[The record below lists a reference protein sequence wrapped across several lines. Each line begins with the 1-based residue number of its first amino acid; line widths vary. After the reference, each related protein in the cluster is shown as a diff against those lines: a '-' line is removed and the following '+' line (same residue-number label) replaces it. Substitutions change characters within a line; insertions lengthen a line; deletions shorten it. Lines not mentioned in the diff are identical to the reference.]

1 MDNVFDLLCED
12 NVFDLYEHNINGC
25 HDIIKGLKEKNIV
38 SSIRATGTGK
48 SYIALSIIYYM
59 FRNKKTIYIVPSLA
73 IAEHLKEII
82 NSNPYLDY
90 DRDFANLE
98 FRTYQ
103 SFVNMSLEEIKA
115 LNVDFLVVDEFHH
128 AEALVWGERIRQII
142 ETHKNIKVLGM
153 SAYTVRDRGTTY
165 EFDVVNPDSN
175 GVFAG
180 SVVNRYDLCD
190 AMIDG
195 ILPKPIY
202 KSGYVY
208 LEKTAISLEEKLDKL
223 YHSSSEY
230 KELELK
236 LRRIRKML
244 HNAPSVSDIFKQNI
258 QKNGKYIYFCPTN
271 SEEGKN
277 DIKTIKAETY
287 KLVKEMGLDDSQF
300 EFYETTSNM
309 GKLGKQNR
317 DAFYNDLDLDGN
329 KVSDKLRIMFC
340 ISQYDEGVHPPGV
353 YGVIMGKNT
362 QSDIVYFE
370 ELGRGLAIDGCAKQR
385 YEELYAKPIEELI
398 ELCCQ
403 RQIKIHEKKSKK
415 EIVSQLVAP
424 VIIDL
429 VNNVDFIKELETNLG
444 SKLREVKSK
453 NSYLTYQRNVYVE
466 NELFDIN
473 MINEDLFKILQDLSE
488 RLSMTWEDR
497 YNLSCKYYEYHH
509 NLEIP
514 QNFKTKNGYEYD
526 DDGIA
531 LGTWI
536 NTQRQYY
543 KNGKLSQDKIRLLET
558 IGMNF
563 EKTINEINW
572 ENNYNLACKYY
583 EYNRNLEIPQRFK
596 TKNGYEH
603 DDDGIAL
610 GVWIT
615 NQRQDYKKE
624 KLSQIRIKLLENI
637 GMNFEKT
644 INEIKW
650 DNNYKLA
657 CSYYECHRNLE
668 IPQKFKTKNGYEH
681 DDDGIALG
689 AWLDKQNMAYKKG
702 KLSQIRIKLLENI
715 GMNFEKTINEI
726 NWDNNYK
733 LACSYYEC
741 HRNLE
746 IPQKFKTKNGYE
758 HDDDGITLGAWLDR
772 QNMAY
777 KKGKLSQIRI
787 KLLENIGMNFEKN
800 VYDKKWENNYKLACS
815 YYEYYHNLEIPQKFK
830 TKNGYEH
837 DDDGIALGKWINT
850 QRQYYKNGKLSQ
862 DKIKLLEAIKIKWFS
877 DRNEI
882 KAQQEKITISNKNK
896 KDGEIL
902 SRFYSLLSK
911 YDEETLPTVEELNR
925 SMMKQLSSP
934 SVEIKKQGLKK

>member
-38 SSIRATGTGK
+38 SSVRATGTGK

-165 EFDVVNPDSN
+165 EFDVVNPDGN

-223 YHSSSEY
+223 AHSSNEY
-230 KELELK
+230 KELEPK

-287 KLVKEMGLDDSQF
+287 KWVKEMGLDDSQF

-370 ELGRGLAIDGCAKQR
+370 ELGRGLAIDGCTKQR

-403 RQIKIHEKKSKK
+403 RQIKIHEKNSKK

-466 NELFDIN
+466 NESFDIS
-473 MINEDLFKILQDLSE
+473 MINEDLFKVLQDLSE

-497 YNLSCKYYEYHH
+497 YNLACKYYEYHH

-514 QNFKTKNGYEYD
+514 QKFKTKNGYECD

-543 KNGKLSQDKIRLLET
+543 KNEKLSQDKIRLLET
-558 IGMNF
+558 IGMKF
-563 EKTINEINW
+563 EKSVQDIQWKNT
-572 ENNYNLACKYY
+572 YKLACNYY
-583 EYNRNLEIPQRFK
+583 RKHHDLEISINFK
-596 TKNGYEH
+596 TKSGYEYEG
-603 DDDGIAL
+603 DGVAL
-610 GVWIT
+610 GVWIST
-615 NQRQDYKKE
+615 QRRAYKNE
-624 KLSQIRIKLLENI
+624 KLSQDRIKLLENI

-644 INEIKW
+644 LPEIKW
-650 DNNYKLA
+650 ENNYKLA
-657 CSYYECHRNLE
+657 CKYYEHYKNLEILFDFKTKNGYEYDNEGIPLGCWICTQKKYYKKGKLPQDRVELLENIGMKFEKTAYDIQWENTYKLACNYYRKYHDLE
-668 IPQKFKTKNGYEH
+668 IPQKFKTKNGYEP
-681 DDDGIALG
+681 DNEGIALG
-689 AWLDKQNMAYKKG
+689 
-702 KLSQIRIKLLENI
+702 
-715 GMNFEKTINEI
+715 
-726 NWDNNYK
+726 
-733 LACSYYEC
+733 
-741 HRNLE
+741 
-746 IPQKFKTKNGYE
+746 
-758 HDDDGITLGAWLDR
+758 
-772 QNMAY
+772 
-777 KKGKLSQIRI
+777 
-787 KLLENIGMNFEKN
+787 
-800 VYDKKWENNYKLACS
+800 V
-815 YYEYYHNLEIPQKFK
+815 
-830 TKNGYEH
+830 
-837 DDDGIALGKWINT
+837 WINT
-850 QRQYYKNGKLSQ
+850 QRKAYKNGKLSQ
-862 DKIKLLEAIKIKWFS
+862 DKIRLLEKIGMKWFS
-877 DRNEI
+877 DRKDI

-925 SMMKQLSSP
+925 GMMKQLSSP
-934 SVEIKKQGLKK
+934 LVEIKKQGLKK